1 LVDVTPAC
9 ALSSGLATKI
19 CGVASNLL
27 LLHVCLQVTAGS
39 ALGVVSLGQDS
50 LMSTTYTGP
59 AFAPGGFAGTNGM
72 TMQQQQQGGEMLPG
86 SFSGMAMQQQQQ
98 PGAMGMGMNGGMMNG
113 IGMGGA
119 AIPGQQVIGAE
130 QGQVNTKA
138 TSGATAAAAAAA
150 VGVSVLAGLAV
161 VLALMV

>member
-86 SFSGMAMQQQQQ
+86 SFSGMAMQHQQ

-119 AIPGQQVIGAE
+119 AMPGQQVIGAE

-138 TSGATAAAAAAA
+138 TSGATAAAAA

>member
-1 LVDVTPAC
+1 MCV
-9 ALSSGLATKI
+9 
-19 CGVASNLL
+19 
-27 LLHVCLQVTAGS
+27 QVTAGS

-72 TMQQQQQGGEMLPG
+72 TMQQQQQQGGEMLPG
-86 SFSGMAMQQQQQ
+86 SFNGMGMQQQQ

-113 IGMGGA
+113 MGMGGA
-119 AIPGQQVIGAE
+119 AVPGQQVIGAE

-138 TSGATAAAAAAA
+138 TSGATASAAAAM
-150 VGVSVLAGLAV
+150 GVSMLAGLAL
-161 VLALMV
+161 VLTLLI